1 MLDFIVSGDFYHNIW
16 ISAGITKEQAEQAVK
31 MMPKDPKVLAS
42 MMTDKIAGSK
52 ATFEK
57 MGVPG

>member
-1 MLDFIVSGDFYHNIW
+1 
-16 ISAGITKEQAEQAVK
+16 

-57 MGVPG
+57 MGVPGLLKLKRINVIVHPSSVFECVSL